1 MSPLQPLAPPPTK
14 LGRYRQLSPRAAIHV
29 SPLSLGGMSLGDKW
43 DLGEMNKESSIKLLD
58 AYYDAGGNFIDTA
71 NFYQDGSSEEYANYT
86 HNGNSDIAQRVNFTG
101 SNTKSMKLS
110 LESSLE
116 RFQTTYIDLF
126 YVHWW
131 DGYTL
136 VEEMMDALHN
146 LVVSGKVLYLGVSN
160 FPAWLVAK
168 ANGYARA
175 NGKTPFVVYQGEY
188 SILKRDLETE
198 IIPMCQHED
207 MGVIAYGTLASGRI
221 RTTEEENRRIQSG
234 EGGRSLMRPDWQRRP
249 EEVKVCDGL
258 EELAKKIGAK
268 SIGAGNVPFPFDLLE
283 LKKNLRLFVFV
294 SMFYLV
300 AIAYALQ
307 KSQYFFPILGGRKV
321 EHLLQNLEAL
331 DITLTPEHIKFL
343 DDLNPLKLG
352 FPYNI
357 FGLQGYPFVF
367 TAHAHLDGIPHPTP
381 IQPAKDS

>member
-71 NFYQDGSSEEYANYT
+71 NFYQDGSSEEVIGEWMVKRKNRDQMVIATKYTNYT
-86 HNGNSDIAQRVNFTG
+86 HNGNPDIAQRVNYTG

-116 RFQTTYIDLF
+116 RLQTTYIDVF

-136 VEEMMDALHN
+136 VEEMMDGLHN

-188 SILKRDLETE
+188 SILKRDLEAE

-249 EEVKVCDGL
+249 EEVKVCDWL

-268 SIGAGNVPFPFDLLE
+268 SIGA
-283 LKKNLRLFVFV
+283 
-294 SMFYLV
+294 V

-357 FGLQGYPFVF
+357 FGLRGYPFVF
-367 TAHAHLDGIPHPTP
+367 TAHAHLDGIPHPAP
-381 IQPAKDS
+381 IQPTKDS

>member
-71 NFYQDGSSEEYANYT
+71 NFYQDGSSEEVIGEWMVKRKNRDQMVIATKYTNYT
-86 HNGNSDIAQRVNFTG
+86 HNGNPDIAQRVNYTG
-101 SNTKSMKLS
+101 SNIKSMKLS

-116 RFQTTYIDLF
+116 RLQTTYIDVF

-136 VEEMMDALHN
+136 VEEMMDGLHN

-188 SILKRDLETE
+188 SILKRDLEAE

-268 SIGAGNVPFPFDLLE
+268 SIGA
-283 LKKNLRLFVFV
+283 
-294 SMFYLV
+294 V

-357 FGLQGYPFVF
+357 FGLRGYPFVF

-381 IQPAKDS
+381 IQPTKDS